1 MEKIE
6 YVYKAKEPTEGIN
19 YSSDI
24 SKKLLL
30 ESLQDNTANPFF
42 ELSDQFT
49 TQTYGSYCGPT
60 NILIILNSMKIDPGS
75 TIFRNWKWYHE
86 KNIHSCD
93 LESVHDHGMPITDMK
108 YIFEKNKV
116 RALLYRPICEI
127 NNNVFF
133 MHNIDINVLFDKNK
147 FKNYILY
154 EDICSFKYSTIKNVY
169 LKNAKETGENLIF
182 YNLVDENFFRICILA
197 STLYNNFYILCNI
210 HRSQLGQEGGGH
222 YLPIMAYNIKNDYI
236 LLFDCARFKYN
247 SRWHKVKTVFEA
259 QNGKDRVTN
268 LSRGFIAA
276 IKPNINKNK
285 ILITKDNVANIN
297 KKNIEYF
304 VSKLNF
310 DNLKDKA
317 AFLNWLIINEFII
330 EDENLLWNENKNIW
344 EKIIPDIYKMNETFR
359 SLIDFLFM
367 FDRFNIKKILLGCI
381 LLFNK

>member
-6 YVYKAKEPTEGIN
+6 YIYKAKEPTEGIN

-127 NNNVFF
+127 NNNALF

-169 LKNAKETGENLIF
+169 LKNAKEKRENLIF

>member
-108 YIFEKNKV
+108 YVFEKNKV

-285 ILITKDNVANIN
+285 ILITKDNVANIS

>member
-6 YVYKAKEPTEGIN
+6 YIYKAKEPTEGIN

-108 YIFEKNKV
+108 YVFEKNKV

-169 LKNAKETGENLIF
+169 LKNAKETGENIIF

-285 ILITKDNVANIN
+285 ILITKDNVANIS

-330 EDENLLWNENKNIW
+330 EDENLLWNEIKNIW

-359 SLIDFLFM
+359 SFIDFLFM

>member
-6 YVYKAKEPTEGIN
+6 YIYKAKEPTEGIN

-169 LKNAKETGENLIF
+169 LKNAKETGENIIF
-182 YNLVDENFFRICILA
+182 YNLVDENFFRIYILA

-285 ILITKDNVANIN
+285 ILITKDNVANIS

>member
-127 NNNVFF
+127 NNNVLF

-236 LLFDCARFKYN
+236 LLYDCARFKYN

-285 ILITKDNVANIN
+285 ILITKDNVANIS

-344 EKIIPDIYKMNETFR
+344 EKIIPDIYKMNEKFR
-359 SLIDFLFM
+359 SFIDFLFM